1 MWKLASHK
9 PILIQGER
17 RSLVCM
23 AQSRLSILGFFFI
36 CAYLIVVIRL
46 LDLTIVQG
54 EFSLPDTKIASS
66 NKVQEVKSLAVRR
79 GDIYD
84 RNGFLVATTLKTPSL
99 FVDPS
104 LVLDA
109 DKLLNDLLEIIPE
122 INAEKVSSIMRSKKR
137 FGWVAHNITPAQQ
150 QQVLEIGDPSLGFK
164 YEYKRVYP
172 QEELFAHLV
181 GYTDRDGLGLSGVE
195 RSYDDVLSSGRDIH
209 LTLDLRLQHLVKR
222 EISKSIDEFNA
233 KAGVGI
239 ILDAKTGEVLAGV
252 SLPDFDLNLAG
263 KASNNQKFNRL
274 TLGVY
279 ELGSMFKIFSTAAL
293 LEIKKVGMGKV
304 FDARKPIKVG
314 WHKIRDYHAQKRKL
328 TVPEVFMYS
337 SNIGSAL
344 MGEMVGAKAL
354 KAFYKDLGL
363 MDKMHFDIR
372 EVGAPIVPNPWR
384 ASTTMTVSYGHGLA
398 TSPMQMS
405 AAVASVV
412 NGGMS
417 VQPFL
422 VKPEK
427 SDLVEVESEL
437 RILSEETSEKMRKLL
452 RLVVTKGTG
461 KNADVKGFDVG
472 GKTGTAE
479 KSVNGKY
486 SQDHLISSFVGA
498 FPMDNPKY
506 ILMVMVD
513 EPKGNKKSYGYATAG
528 WVAAPAIKRIVTS
541 MAGVLGLAGD
551 LYDPDKDIS
560 ADLLPYIHDPKLK
573 HNKKPRFNHKK
584 QGARF
589 VSY

>member
-1 MWKLASHK
+1 MWKLARYK
-9 PILIQGER
+9 PILIEGDHR
-17 RSLVCM
+17 TSASI
-23 AQSRLSILGFFFI
+23 AQSRLSM
-36 CAYLIVVIRL
+36 
-46 LDLTIVQG
+46 
-54 EFSLPDTKIASS
+54 
-66 NKVQEVKSLAVRR
+66 LAVCFVFAYIVMTLRLIELTVVQSEVTINPQMVAVEKTHEIKALTSRR

-104 LVLDA
+104 MVLDA
-109 DKLLNDLLEIIPE
+109 DILISDLKRIIPDME
-122 INAEKVSSIMRSKKR
+122 VSKVHGVMEAKKR
-137 FGWVAHNITPAQQ
+137 FGWVKRNITPAQQ
-150 QQVLEIGDPSLGFK
+150 QQVLALGDPSLGFK

-172 QEELFAHLV
+172 QEKLFAHLV
-181 GYTDRDGLGLSGVE
+181 GYTDLDGLGWSGIE
-195 RSYDDVLSSGRDIH
+195 RSYDDVLSSGRDVH

-222 EISKSIDEFNA
+222 EVSLAMNDFTA
-233 KAGVGI
+233 KAGAGI

-263 KASNNQKFNRL
+263 KAKDHEIFNRL

-293 LEIKKVGMGKV
+293 LELKGVKMSKT

-314 WHKIRDYHAQKRKL
+314 WYKIHDYHAQKREL

-344 MGEMVGAKAL
+344 MGEMIGAKAL

-363 MDKMHFDIR
+363 MDALRFDIK
-372 EVGAPIVPNPWR
+372 EIGAPILPTVWR
-384 ASTTMTVSYGHGLA
+384 PSTTMTVSYGHGIA

-412 NGGMS
+412 NGGMAIT
-417 VQPFL
+417 PTL
-422 VKPEK
+422 VKSQK
-427 SDLVEVESEL
+427 SERVKSEV
-437 RILSEETSEKMRKLL
+437 RVVSEETSEKMRKLL

-461 KNADVKGFDVG
+461 KNADVKGFALG

-479 KSVNGKY
+479 KSINGKY
-486 SQDHLISSFVGA
+486 SRKHLISSFVGA
-498 FPMDNPKY
+498 FPMDDPKY
-506 ILMVMVD
+506 VIMVMVD

-528 WVAAPAIKRIVTS
+528 WVAAPAVKRIVAS
-541 MAGVLGLAGD
+541 MASVLGMPA
-551 LYDPDKDIS
+551 DKYKSEEDIS
-560 ADLLPYIHDPKLK
+560 LSLLPYIHDPKIK
-573 HNKKPRFNHKK
+573 VKNK
-584 QGARF
+584 GAKL